1 MAILLLISVGVHGYY
16 RFDPKGYAYTQEF
29 MDQGQA
35 YRTLKEDNIRMLSK
49 VNDPSV
55 YRVHAEGY
63 RYKNY
68 GLINHLNTISGYY
81 SITAKCVTDT
91 IKGYDT
97 LGMQYA
103 DKYKGVDQRLGLLSL
118 AGVKYITVAHNS
130 QVAKD
135 VSSKGNVP
143 YGVEKQSKKGNITLY
158 KNKYALPFAY
168 AYDSYMTEQQ
178 YEQLNG
184 IGKEQAM
191 LAPVSYTHL
200 TLPTNSRV

>member
-68 GLINHLNTISGYY
+68 GLINHLNTD
-81 SITAKCVTDT
+81 KVR
-91 IKGYDT
+91 
-97 LGMQYA
+97 YA
-103 DKYKGVDQRLGLLSL
+103 YRYKQRNDNW
-118 AGVKYITVAHNS
+118 V
-130 QVAKD
+130 
-135 VSSKGNVP
+135 
-143 YGVEKQSKKGNITLY
+143 
-158 KNKYALPFAY
+158 ALPTGEN
-168 AYDSYMTEQQ
+168 SIGLSEIR
-178 YEQLNG
+178 NPHHG
-184 IGKEQAM
+184 ISDFHGK
-191 LAPVSYTHL
+191 SDGI
-200 TLPTNSRV
+200 R